1 MPRPKKEQPNRKDG
15 LYEVKITTG
24 KTLDGKLIRKSF
36 YSSISKDDAR
46 RQAEEWKINQKVAQQ
61 TGNIFVEKSVT
72 FADWARKWL
81 EIYKKPNVSANTY
94 KLTYLNSVEKHLIP
108 YFKNAELS
116 VIQPADIQK
125 FYNIKQSD
133 LSLSMMK
140 KLKLCLND
148 IFETAIE
155 NDLSYKNPAR
165 RIEVQ
170 SSVGKHEKKVYGDL
184 QIQLVKNYAKKHMPE
199 VVILLETGLRRG
211 ELLGLKWE
219 DIDYKNL
226 TLSVSRSITLEN
238 QSLVEKPPKWDSYR
252 TLPLNQSTIQ
262 IFQSLEQTGNY
273 IFPSSSGDAQT
284 PNTWSQKLARF
295 MANIQKK
302 YPDIPPLTAHE
313 LRHTYGTQLRR
324 KGVDIYTIQKVLGH
338 KDINVTSKIY
348 VHNELEAL
356 RKALNL

>member
-36 YSSISKDDAR
+36 YSSISKDEAR

-61 TGNIFVEKSVT
+61 TGNVFVEKSVT
-72 FADWARKWL
+72 FSDWARKWL

-155 NDLSYKNPAR
+155 NDLSYKNPAK

-170 SSVGKHEKKVYGDL
+170 SSIGKHEKKVYDDL

-238 QSLVEKPPKWDSYR
+238 KSLVEKPPKWDSYR
-252 TLPLNQSTIQ
+252 ILPLNQNVIQ
-262 IFQSLEQTGNY
+262 IFQSLEHTDNY
-273 IFPSSSGDAQT
+273 IFPSPSGGAQT

-295 MANIQKK
+295 MANIQKE

-338 KDINVTSKIY
+338 KDINVTSEIY